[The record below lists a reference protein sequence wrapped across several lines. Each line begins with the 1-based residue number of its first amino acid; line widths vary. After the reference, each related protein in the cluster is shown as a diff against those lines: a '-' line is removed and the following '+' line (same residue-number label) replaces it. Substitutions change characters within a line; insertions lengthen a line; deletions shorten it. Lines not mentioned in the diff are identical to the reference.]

1 MKIVVAKPDFGV
13 TGGFERV
20 LDRVRD
26 HLRAGGHQ
34 VVDRS
39 VRVAE
44 LGRAPYGLAVPDHV
58 WDRIPEYFRYLAMV
72 EAFGR
77 LPVDDADVV
86 LSTQPPSFAVEH
98 PGVVALF
105 YHHLRIAYDLSD
117 VYVRAGFEDPALHAF
132 AAERVRAV
140 DAPSLDRVAT
150 FLAGSREVMDRL
162 ATYNGRTEGV
172 RLFLAGADVEPT
184 TDVDPPGRGPALC
197 VSRSEFPKRTELF
210 VVAAHHL
217 PDHPFVLVGD
227 GGRLPFARALDAR
240 LGGGTDPASLDDTD
254 IWCNRGLA
262 EPGRPDP
269 AGRTTSTRTTSTRT
283 TSTRTT
289 FAGRL
294 DDRDLDR
301 AYRTAGCVVAPAYRE
316 DYGLT
321 VLEAHARGRPVIVCR
336 DGGGLVDLVEDGI
349 TGLVV
354 EPTGQAVADAVRRL
368 RDDPGLAA
376 ALGDAGRDA
385 LARYRW
391 SDALALVDEV
401 VESAAA
407 RSR

>member
-1 MKIVVAKPDFGV
+1 MRVVVAKPDFGV

-20 LDRVRD
+20 LERVRG
-26 HLRAGGHQ
+26 HLRAGGHD
-34 VVDRS
+34 VVERS

-44 LGRAPYGLAVPDHV
+44 LGRTPYGLAVPGHV

-86 LSTQPPSFAVEH
+86 LCTQPPSFAVEH
-98 PGVVALF
+98 PAVVALF

-132 AAERVRAV
+132 AAERIRLV

-162 ATYNGRTEGV
+162 ATYNGRTDGV

-184 TDVDPPGRGPALC
+184 TDADPPGRGPALC

-227 GGRLPFARALDAR
+227 GGRIPFAQALDAR
-240 LGGGTDPASLDDTD
+240 LRGGVDPASLDDTE

-262 EPGRPDP
+262 EPGRFD
-269 AGRTTSTRTTSTRT
+269 GSS
-283 TSTRTT
+283 RTT

-294 DDRDLDR
+294 DDRDLDL

-336 DGGGLVDLVEDGI
+336 DGGGLVDLVEDGV

-354 EPTGQAVADAVRRL
+354 DPTGQAIADAVRRL
-368 RDDPGLAA
+368 RDDPGLATA
-376 ALGDAGRDA
+376 MGDAGRDA

-391 SDALALVDEV
+391 SDALDLVDEV

>member
-1 MKIVVAKPDFGV
+1 MRIVVAKPDFGV

-26 HLRAGGHQ
+26 HLRAGGHH

-44 LGRAPYGLAVPDHV
+44 LGRTPYGLEVPDHV

-98 PGVVALF
+98 PAVVALF

-132 AAERVRAV
+132 AAERIRAV
-140 DAPSLDRVAT
+140 DAPSLDRVAA

-162 ATYNGRTEGV
+162 ATYNGRTDGV

-184 TDVDPPGRGPALC
+184 TDVEPPGRGPALC

-240 LGGGTDPASLDDTD
+240 LRSGLDPASLDDTD
-254 IWCNRGLA
+254 IWCNRGLP
-262 EPGRPDP
+262 EPGRTD
-269 AGRTTSTRTTSTRT
+269 GSS
-283 TSTRTT
+283 RTT

-301 AYRTAGCVVAPAYRE
+301 AYRTAGCVVAPAFRE

-336 DGGGLVDLVEDGI
+336 DGGGLVDLVEDGV

-354 EPTGQAVADAVRRL
+354 EPTGPAVADAVRRL

-376 ALGDAGRDA
+376 AMGDAGRDA

>member
-1 MKIVVAKPDFGV
+1 MRIVVTKPDFGV

-26 HLRAGGHQ
+26 HLRAGGHD
-34 VVDRS
+34 VVDRP
-39 VRVAE
+39 VRVAG
-44 LGRAPYGLAVPDHV
+44 LGRTPYGLAVPDHV

-98 PGVVALF
+98 PAVVALF

-132 AAERVRAV
+132 AAERIRAV
-140 DAPSLDRVAT
+140 DAPALDRVAA

-162 ATYNGRTEGV
+162 ATYNGRTDGV

-184 TDVDPPGRGPALC
+184 TDVEPPGRGPALC

-210 VVAAHHL
+210 VVAAHHI

-227 GGRLPFARALDAR
+227 GGRIPFARSLDAR
-240 LGGGTDPASLDDTD
+240 LRNGLDPASLDDAE

-269 AGRTTSTRTTSTRT
+269 SARTASPRTD
-283 TSTRTT
+283 

-294 DDRDLDR
+294 DDRELDR

-336 DGGGLVDLVEDGI
+336 DGGGLVDLVEDGV

-354 EPTGQAVADAVRRL
+354 EPTGSAIADAVRRF

-376 ALGDAGRDA
+376 AMGEAGRDA